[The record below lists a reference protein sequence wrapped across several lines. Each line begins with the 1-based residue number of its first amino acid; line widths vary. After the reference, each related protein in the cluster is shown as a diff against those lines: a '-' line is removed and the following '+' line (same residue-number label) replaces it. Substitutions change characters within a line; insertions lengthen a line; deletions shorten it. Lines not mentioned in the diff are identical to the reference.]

1 MAWTARLVLL
11 APQEPWAH
19 PGRTALRV
27 NAGVLVTL
35 AGKAR
40 LVQTACRA
48 IVGFP
53 VPKGTSVL
61 MVRAARMGVTARK
74 EPRVPQAFQVR
85 VVLEDRK
92 VQRATRVF
100 PGPKETQ
107 DRTVRTVG
115 TGVTVKSERQVPRA
129 LQE

>member
-1 MAWTARLVLL
+1 MQERVDQTVGTAGTVTKERRVTRALAVRMAHEDR
-11 APQEPWAH
+11 
-19 PGRTALRV
+19 
-27 NAGVLVTL
+27 
-35 AGKAR
+35 
-40 LVQTACRA
+40 RA
-48 IVGFP
+48 QRATKVFP